1 MKKNDVILIGV
12 VLILSLLSFVAIN
25 WYQNKSSDDMQVI
38 IRHEAQEIKVFPFNE
53 NTDEVFVFVDE
64 DADETNTII
73 IKDGIVTVE
82 EANCRDQICVKTQ
95 SISKNGEIIVCL
107 PHQLT
112 VEIYAKSG
120 EFELDG
126 VAE

>member
-12 VLILSLLSFVAIN
+12 VLILSLLSFIGIN
-25 WYQNKSSDDMQVI
+25 WYQNQSSDDMQVI
-38 IRHEAQEIKVFPFNE
+38 IRHEGQEIKVFPFNA
-53 NTDEVFVFVDE
+53 NTDEVFVFE
-64 DADETNTII
+64 NEDETNTIV